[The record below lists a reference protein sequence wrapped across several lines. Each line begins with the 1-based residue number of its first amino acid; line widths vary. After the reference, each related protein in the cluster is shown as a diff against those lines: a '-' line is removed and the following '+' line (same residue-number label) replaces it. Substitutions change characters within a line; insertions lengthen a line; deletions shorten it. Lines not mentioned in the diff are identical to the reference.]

1 MNSDSNEAPDLM
13 NYWHTAD
20 YSSTV
25 DAYNGEIERKDR
37 EREGVNQGQRTHTS
51 PENWSDGQPGSENS
65 WNLTTTI
72 NKWWI

>member
-25 DAYNGEIERKDR
+25 DAYNAEIERKDR
-37 EREGVNQGQRTHTS
+37 EGRSESRA
-51 PENWSDGQPGSENS
+51 ENS
-65 WNLTTTI
+65 YLAGKLKRRAARFREFMKLNH
-72 NKWWI
+72 NYK